1 MVRFYRF
8 VCFYCLR
15 QEIDRSFWKTML
27 PIIWFT
33 KNLKKL
39 KLLIT
44 TNIGA
49 ARSGGLGGA
58 VPPPFES
65 AQFHKK
71 LLKKDKVLKN

>member
-27 PIIWFT
+27 LIIWFT

-44 TNIGA
+44 TNTGA
-49 ARSGGLGGA
+49 ARSGGLWGP
-58 VPPPFES
+58 VPP
-65 AQFHKK
+65 H
-71 LLKKDKVLKN
+71 LKVHNFTKNY